1 MSFSKFIIMK
11 KIKLFALTLFVT
23 SILLVSCKKSTPAP
37 AASSPVPTAPT
48 PSFGGDVK
56 GTLVSLRINFS
67 YDPNKFA
74 SLPITVPVVEL
85 EAETA
90 IAVFSNDLST
100 GNYLDAG
107 NVSVNTNAV
116 EKLANNSYTKLAFDF
131 VNSNFSLGF
140 NDGSDWSVQ
149 GKGDVPAISYNHT
162 QTFPGYSGKSGM
174 PETASTTS
182 NLTVSLSGISN
193 ADSVYVLFAAN
204 NKDILKR
211 VGSST
216 SSVTFTAAEIQSLG
230 TTGGKATAYLEV
242 CPFRYTIQTISSKKY
257 AFIKEYAVVKN
268 VTIN

>member
-1 MSFSKFIIMK
+1 MK
-11 KIKLFALTLFVT
+11 RIKTITLTLFIT
-23 SILLVSCKKSTPAP
+23 SILFVSCKKDTTAP
-37 AASSPVPTAPT
+37 ANTSPVPSAPT

-56 GTLVSLRINFS
+56 GALVSLRTSFS

-74 SLPITVPVVEL
+74 SLPITVPVVDL
-85 EAETA
+85 EAESGV
-90 IAVFSNDLST
+90 AVFSNDLST

-107 NVSVNTNAV
+107 AVSVNTNNLP
-116 EKLANNSYTKLAFDF
+116 KLSNNSYTKLAFDF
-131 VNSNFSLGF
+131 VNSSFSLDF
-140 NDGSDWSVQ
+140 DGGSQWSVE

-162 QTFPGYSGKSGM
+162 QTFPNYTGRASM

-193 ADSVYVLFAAN
+193 ADSVYVLLVAN
-204 NKDILKR
+204 NKEVLKR

-216 SSVTFTAAEIQSLG
+216 SSVTFTAAEIQSVG
-230 TTGGKATAYLEV
+230 TTGGNATAYLEV
-242 CPFRYTIQTISSKKY
+242 CPFRYTIQTISTKQY